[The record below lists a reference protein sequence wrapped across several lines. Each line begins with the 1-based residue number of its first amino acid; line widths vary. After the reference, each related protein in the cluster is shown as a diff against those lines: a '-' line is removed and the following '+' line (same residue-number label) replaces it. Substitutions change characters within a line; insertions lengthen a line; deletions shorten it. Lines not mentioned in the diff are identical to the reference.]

1 MEGGTRLDFS
11 GEPSIWDGKLI
22 KKILPGNY
30 VLYILTYEVWFTLQV
45 THLVTLGTALG
56 CTVQIIYRLKNVINN
71 TIIIVTFMFI
81 SMHYCHHFP
90 IGK

>member
-1 MEGGTRLDFS
+1 MDFY
-11 GEPSIWDGKLI
+11 GDPSIWNGHLI
-22 KKILPGNY
+22 KKRLTGNSA
-30 VLYILTYEVWFTLQV
+30 LYILTYEVWLTLQV

-56 CTVQIIYRLKNVINN
+56 CTVQIIYRLKNVMNN
-71 TIIIVTFMFI
+71 TIIIVPFMFI

>member
-1 MEGGTRLDFS
+1 MERGTRLDFY
-11 GEPSIWDGKLI
+11 GEPRIWDGKLI
-22 KKILPGNY
+22 KKILPSHY